1 MTTPVNHLKQLAI
14 LQIDF
19 DIWSGQVKLDD
30 PDLKLGV
37 GGELPPK
44 QLVDLGRKYVIN
56 KEHLRPF
63 NRLKTKARRLCLTH
77 GMPFMNGFAVPLDK
91 VDKISTDLDCI
102 ADEMHDLKQHFLMH
116 YDQWINE
123 WETNNSGY
131 SKAIRAG
138 ALPKAVV
145 EKRIGFDYQV
155 FQVNPVNEVQS
166 NKLNTMASGLA
177 DELMDEI
184 VEEAN
189 NFFHNSLK
197 GKESCQVNT
206 QKTLKRLCDKVDGL
220 SFLDSRFLSVV
231 ELLNTTING
240 YANAGKRVQG
250 EQFFRVLSAT
260 LILSSRD
267 KIRDYASGDICV
279 SEMTS
284 NFMLDS
290 SESTESEETEAADS
304 VANVEQINRDLPE
317 ASLPDE
323 DDIDQFFKK
332 HVVNGESLF
341 F

>member
-1 MTTPVNHLKQLAI
+1 MTAPVNHLEQLAI

-44 QLVDLGRKYVIN
+44 ELVDLGRKYVIN

-63 NRLKTKARRLCLTH
+63 NRLKTKARRLCLAH

-91 VDKISTDLDCI
+91 IDAISSDLDSI
-102 ADEMHDLKQHFLMH
+102 ADEMNDLKTHFLAH
-116 YDQWINE
+116 YNQWIGE
-123 WETNNSGY
+123 WEIKNPDY
-131 SKAIRAG
+131 AQAIRAG

-166 NKLNTMASGLA
+166 NKLNTMAAGLA

-189 NFFHNSLK
+189 SFFHSSLK
-197 GKESCQVNT
+197 GKESCQANT

-231 ELLNTTING
+231 ELLNKTISG
-240 YANAGKRVQG
+240 YAGVGKTVTG
-250 EQFFRVLSAT
+250 EQFYRVLSAT

-267 KIRDYASGDICV
+267 KIKEYASGDIDVCDMAN
-279 SEMTS
+279 S
-284 NFMLDS
+284 FMLGSSDDTQSQVESNVVTIEQVDS
-290 SESTESEETEAADS
+290 
-304 VANVEQINRDLPE
+304 DLPDE
-317 ASLPDE
+317 TLPDE
-323 DDIDQFFKK
+323 DDIDQFFRK
-332 HVVNGESLF
+332 HVANGEGMF